1 MVPPT
6 NSSTTNDMIT
16 EEPISPHQIPR
27 LTRRLTGFLPQE
39 IKAIDATIP
48 LKSRS
53 LWQKHQVKKFENADQ
68 FEGRFIDHVETT
80 LARSLYN
87 CDDLAAYEA
96 TSMAVRDNLTI
107 DWNKTQQKFTT
118 RDPKRIYY
126 LSLEFLMGRALD
138 NALINMDISDKNET
152 DVNGAS
158 GKPTKKKEGAA
169 TNTKEMVAESL
180 DELGFRLEDVIE
192 QEPDAALGN
201 GGLGRLAA
209 CFIDSMATENIP
221 AWGYGLRYEYGIFA
235 QKIID
240 GYQVETPDYW
250 LNLGNAWE
258 IERNEV
264 QFPVTF
270 YGYVDRSEKNTSTLA
285 ASQWIGGERVLA
297 CAYDFPVP
305 GYKTS
310 NVNNLRLWKAKPTTE
325 FDFAKFNSGDYQNS
339 VEAQQRAESIT
350 ACLYP
355 NDNFEQGKELRLKQQ
370 YFWCSASLH
379 DIIRRYKKTKRPW
392 REFPDQVAIQLNDTH
407 PTLAVVEL
415 QRILVD
421 LEKLDWHDAWDIVT
435 KTFAYTNHT
444 VMQEALEKWPVGLF
458 GHLLPRHLEIIYD
471 INWFFLQD
479 VAKKFPKDVDLLSR
493 ISIIEEGGQERQI
506 RMAFLAVVGSHK
518 VNGVAELH
526 SELIKTTIFG
536 DFVKFFGPSKF
547 TNVTNGITPRRWLKS
562 ANPALDK
569 LISETLQD
577 PEGNYLL
584 DMPALTKLSALAD
597 DKEFQKKWYKV
608 KKDNKIRLAD
618 LIKKL
623 NGGVDIIDREHID
636 DTLFDMQVKR
646 IHEYKR
652 QQLNIFGV
660 IYRYLA
666 MKTMIANGASL
677 KEVEEKFPRKV
688 SFFGGKSA
696 PGYYM
701 AKLIIKLI
709 NSVGDVINNDV
720 EIGNLLKVVFIP
732 EYNVSKAEIII
743 PASDLSEHIS
753 TAGTE
758 ASGTS
763 NMKFAMNGGLIIG
776 TVDGANVEIT
786 REIGEDNI
794 FLFGNLSENVE
805 ELRYNHQYQETPIPE
820 DLDKVLKHIEEGNF
834 SPENPNEFQPIV
846 DTIKAHG
853 DYYLCSDDF
862 DSYIATQE
870 LVDQVFHTQ
879 RDEWT
884 KKSILSVANCGF
896 FSSDRCIQEYSETI
910 WNVEPV
916 KK

>member
-1 MVPPT
+1 MP
-6 NSSTTNDMIT
+6 S
-16 EEPISPHQIPR
+16 
-27 LTRRLTGFLPQE
+27 E
-39 IKAIDATIP
+39 IKSIDSIIP

-53 LWQKHQVKKFENADQ
+53 LWTKHQVQKFT
-68 FEGRFIDHVETT
+68 EGEDFQDRFIDHVETT
-80 LARSLYN
+80 LGRSLYN

-96 TSMAVRDNLTI
+96 TSMSVRDNLII

-118 RDPKRIYY
+118 RDPKRVYY

-138 NALINMDISDKNET
+138 NALINMDISKDTSKDTNI
-152 DVNGAS
+152 DGA
-158 GKPTKKKEGAA
+158 KVEKDTAVKEPRKMIDSA
-169 TNTKEMVAESL
+169 L
-180 DELGFRLEDVIE
+180 DDLGFKLEDVLE
-192 QEPDAALGN
+192 QEPDAGLGN

-209 CFIDSMATENIP
+209 CFVDSMATENIP
-221 AWGYGLRYEYGIFA
+221 AWGYGLRYQYGIFA

-250 LNLGNAWE
+250 LNFGNAWE

-264 QFPVTF
+264 QIPVTF
-270 YGYVDRSEKNTSTLA
+270 YGYVDRPDKNGSTLA
-285 ASQWIGGERVLA
+285 PSQWIGSERVLA
-297 CAYDFPVP
+297 VAYDFPVP
-305 GYKTS
+305 GFKTN
-310 NVNNLRLWKAKPTTE
+310 NVNNLRLWQARPTTE
-325 FDFAKFNSGDYQNS
+325 FDFAKFNSGDYKNS
-339 VEAQQRAESIT
+339 VAQQQRAESIT

-379 DIIRRYKKTKRPW
+379 DIVRRFKKSKRPW
-392 REFPDQVAIQLNDTH
+392 SEFPVQIAIQLNDTH
-407 PTLAVVEL
+407 PTLAIVEL

-421 LEKLDWHDAWDIVT
+421 LEKLDWHKAWDICQN
-435 KTFAYTNHT
+435 TFAYTNHT
-444 VMQEALEKWPVGLF
+444 VMQEALEKWPISLF

-479 VAKKFPKDVDLLSR
+479 VAKKFPKDVDLLNR
-493 ISIIEEGGQERQI
+493 ISIIEENSSERQI
-506 RMAFLAVVGSHK
+506 RMAFLAIVGSHK

-526 SELIKTTIFG
+526 SELIKTTIFA
-536 DFVKFFGPSKF
+536 DFVKFYGPSKF
-547 TNVTNGITPRRWLKS
+547 TNVTNGITPRRWLKQ
-562 ANPALDK
+562 ANPKLAD
-569 LISETLQD
+569 LISTTLND
-577 PEGNYLL
+577 PNEDYLL
-584 DMPALTKLSALAD
+584 NMANLTQLAKFAD
-597 DKEFQKKWYKV
+597 DKKFQEKWNEVKHQNKV
-608 KKDNKIRLAD
+608 RLAD

-623 NGGVDIIDREHID
+623 NDGVDIIDREHIGE
-636 DTLFDMQVKR
+636 TLFDIQVKR

-652 QQLNIFGV
+652 QQLNVFGV

-666 MKTMIANGASL
+666 IKTMIENGASIE
-677 KEVEEKFPRKV
+677 EVSKKYPRKV
-688 SFFGGKSA
+688 SIFGGKSA

-709 NSVGDVINNDV
+709 NSVAEVVNNDP
-720 EIGNLLKVVFIP
+720 EIEDLIKVVFVP

-763 NMKFAMNGGLIIG
+763 NMKFVMNGGLIIG

-805 ELRYNHQYQETPIPE
+805 ELRYNHQYHAQALPT
-820 DLDKVLKHIEEGNF
+820 DLSKVLEYVENGTF
-834 SPENPNEFQPIV
+834 SPENPNEFKPLV
-846 DTIKAHG
+846 DSIKLHG
-853 DYYLCSDDF
+853 DYYLVSDDF

-870 LVDQVFHTQ
+870 LVDQVYHNQ
-879 RDEWT
+879 KSEWI
-884 KKSILSVANCGF
+884 KKCILSVANVGF
-896 FSSDRCIQEYSETI
+896 FSSDRCIEEYADTI

-916 KK
+916 K